1 MPAWAASTAAT
12 TAGARRPTTCA
23 CTATSSA
30 CSRSTS
36 PRSTC
41 PNRSPPPT
49 CCARCRATC
58 WPKRPPG
65 AATRSTRASP
75 RADAG
80 GTRAS
85 PPSRQATGSAR
96 LPNPAAGRC
105 PIHARRAVGCS
116 GRNDGED
123 RAMEF
128 PVYVQR
134 ELEIGGAPA
143 KGATGA
149 DVRRVQEW
157 LSLQDCATA
166 VDGQFGPATEAAVR
180 RFQRLAG
187 LRENGRV
194 DRDTW
199 AALNAPMR
207 RVLGVSDA
215 GPGAQLTDTVLALAG
230 LHLAQHP
237 REVGGD
243 NRGPWVRLYM
253 SGAQGPKH
261 YWCA

>member
-1 MPAWAASTAAT
+1 
-12 TAGARRPTTCA
+12 
-23 CTATSSA
+23 
-30 CSRSTS
+30 
-36 PRSTC
+36 
-41 PNRSPPPT
+41 
-49 CCARCRATC
+49 
-58 WPKRPPG
+58 
-65 AATRSTRASP
+65 
-75 RADAG
+75 
-80 GTRAS
+80 
-85 PPSRQATGSAR
+85 
-96 LPNPAAGRC
+96 
-105 PIHARRAVGCS
+105 
-116 GRNDGED
+116 
-123 RAMEF
+123 MEF

-261 YWCA
+261 YWCAGFVSFLLRQACLLLERPMPLPGSQSCDQLAAQARQRGLFVRGTEVASGAVSWQDLGTAPIFLVRRTSTDWTHTGFAHGGRDTLFSTIEGNTNDDGSSNGYEVCARIRALAKMDFIRLPA